1 MKKSTKSSMKKP
13 VLKKAQTGAKLTQTG
28 DKLSKAELSALSHQK
43 RGMGEIRDHQSFVKK
58 SGPIM
63 NETGNLTPSQAKQLR
78 EYMSKSSTAEKIYQA
93 LPNVGR
99 VIGKSAADVPKNSKL
114 QKQKNGGII
123 KKSKVLSKNNK
134 K

>member
-1 MKKSTKSSMKKP
+1 MKKP
-13 VLKKAQTGAKLTQTG
+13 VVKKAQTG

-43 RGMGEIRDHQSFVKK
+43 RGMGEIRDNQSFVKK

-99 VIGKSAADVPKNSKL
+99 VIGKSAADIPKNSKL
-114 QKQKNGGII
+114 QKQKNGGVI
-123 KKSKVLSKNNK
+123 KKSIIKAK
-134 K
+134 KK